1 MLVRTA
7 LTPKFFKRH
16 ETKRVFRMYRRER
29 MRARYFSAVLV
40 LTAGMILQGVTG
52 LDAQQTGTQSPALT
66 ANPAVALREFEPAA
80 DEEYRLG
87 RGDEISIEVIGR
99 PEMNSKHLIGPDG
112 KITLP
117 LVGSVALADKT
128 REQAAQA
135 VEDAYK
141 PYYSMLSVTVGVDR
155 YTSNQVLLLGAVEH
169 PGIQTFDRPPTLL
182 EVVSRGGTVTGS
194 GRLAN
199 APLNNA
205 SSYNLQANLI
215 PATFGVPERCAI
227 YRGNDKVL
235 WVELKSLLDSGSPL
249 ADMRLRRDDIV
260 YVPSSTERYVSVL
273 GEVAHPGA
281 LQLESSSTLAKLI
294 ALSGGLTDRAGRY
307 PDIRIIQPSTG
318 KTRVI
323 SFKQVLQPG
332 ALDLTLQS
340 GDIIYVPESGLNRFG
355 YALEKISPLVTL
367 FTAAAFFT
375 Q

>member
-1 MLVRTA
+1 
-7 LTPKFFKRH
+7 
-16 ETKRVFRMYRRER
+16 
-29 MRARYFSAVLV
+29 
-40 LTAGMILQGVTG
+40 
-52 LDAQQTGTQSPALT
+52 
-66 ANPAVALREFEPAA
+66 
-80 DEEYRLG
+80 
-87 RGDEISIEVIGR
+87 
-99 PEMNSKHLIGPDG
+99 
-112 KITLP
+112 
-117 LVGSVALADKT
+117 
-128 REQAAQA
+128 
-135 VEDAYK
+135 
-141 PYYSMLSVTVGVDR
+141 
-155 YTSNQVLLLGAVEH
+155 
-169 PGIQTFDRPPTLL
+169 
-182 EVVSRGGTVTGS
+182 
-194 GRLAN
+194 
-199 APLNNA
+199 
-205 SSYNLQANLI
+205 
-215 PATFGVPERCAI
+215 
-227 YRGNDKVL
+227 
-235 WVELKSLLDSGSPL
+235 
-249 ADMRLRRDDIV
+249 MRLRRDDIV